1 MDRHVKTMTPKLSG
15 QDSLIISKT
24 QILRKGSIISSILT
38 DAASGSG
45 STGEPTDDERFCG
58 DDCWRTA
65 DDGKYVT
72 KHKIAT
78 GGMGVIYHVFD
89 QDFERDSAMKVI
101 LPGITHD
108 AMALDSF
115 RREARITAQLEH
127 PNIIPVHDL
136 GYLPGHGVFFT
147 MKLMR
152 GQPLIDLLRQIEL
165 GDSEFL
171 QKYNFFTLLSTFRR
185 VCDAVAFAHS
195 RGIVHRDIKP
205 HNIMVGDFGE
215 VVLMDWG
222 LAKRISEEEP
232 PVAGMSSTHGNA
244 QATEIGVIKGS
255 PAYMP
260 PEQAHGCVDEF
271 DQRSD
276 IFLLGAT
283 LYHIF
288 TFFPPYLGDDIYDI
302 IKRAQVCDF
311 VPPNEMPTGRLR
323 IPDELCDIIMRCMA
337 ADRDDRYQKV
347 EELMVDLDALLRGAM
362 IVDHQTFTPGQ
373 CLMREGEIG
382 TECYVI
388 ESGEVRVEKGLGSE
402 PMILGTLTQGDI
414 VGEMALITHEP
425 RSATVTAVEP
435 TEVLVLTQEFFN
447 RNLKQL
453 PPWMSKTIVALAQR
467 LNKANTIRYDTTT
480 TENDGDDGES

>member
-1 MDRHVKTMTPKLSG
+1 MDRHIQKTTPKLSG

-24 QILRKGSIISSILT
+24 QIIRKSSIVSSILD
-38 DAASGSG
+38 DAASDSG
-45 STGEPTDDERFCG
+45 ATGTATDDERFCG
-58 DDCWRTA
+58 DVRWRTVH
-65 DDGKYVT
+65 DGKYVT

-101 LPGITHD
+101 VPAITCD
-108 AMALDSF
+108 AVALDSF
-115 RREARITAQLEH
+115 MREARITAQLEH

-147 MKLMR
+147 MKLMQ
-152 GQPLIDLLRQIEL
+152 GQPLIDLLRQIEI
-165 GDSEFL
+165 GDGEFI
-171 QKYNFFTLLSTFRR
+171 QKYNFFTLLSIFRR

-205 HNIMVGDFGE
+205 HNIMIGDFGE

-232 PVAGMSSTHGNA
+232 PAAGMTSTSGNA
-244 QATEIGVIKGS
+244 QATEMGVIKGS

-260 PEQAHGCVDEF
+260 PEQAHGRVDEF

-288 TFFPPYLGDDIYDI
+288 TFYPPYLGDDIYDI
-302 IKRAQVCDF
+302 IKQAQVCNF

-323 IPDELCDIIMRCMA
+323 IPDELCGIIMRCMA
-337 ADRDDRYQKV
+337 ADRGDRYQKV
-347 EELMVDLDALLRGAM
+347 EELTADLDTLLRGAM
-362 IVDHQTFTPGQ
+362 IVDHQMFKPGEH
-373 CLMREGEIG
+373 LMREGEMG

-388 ESGEVRVEKGLGSE
+388 ESGEVQVEKGLSGE
-402 PMILGTLTQGDI
+402 PMILGKLTQGDI

-467 LNKANTIRYDTTT
+467 LNKANTIRYDTTAI
-480 TENDGDDGES
+480 ENDGDDGES